1 MSLPIGDAN
10 QFMTSDQRLLVS
22 KHFIAHF
29 TSKSVSPHTNKK
41 ISTDRIAET
50 KECEQ
55 LTEES
60 DVQRHNANVALEK
73 SYTKQ

>member
-10 QFMTSDQRLLVS
+10 QFMTSDQRLLVP

-29 TSKSVSPHTNKK
+29 TSKSISPHTKK

-50 KECEQ
+50 KECKQ

-60 DVQRHNANVALEK
+60 DAQRHNANVALEK

>member
-10 QFMTSDQRLLVS
+10 QFMTSDQRLLVP
-22 KHFIAHF
+22 KHFIALF
-29 TSKSVSPHTNKK
+29 TSKSISPHTKK

-50 KECEQ
+50 KECKQ

-60 DVQRHNANVALEK
+60 DIQRHNANVALEK

>member
-10 QFMTSDQRLLVS
+10 QFMTSDQRLLVP

-29 TSKSVSPHTNKK
+29 TSKSISPHTKK

-50 KECEQ
+50 KECKQ

-60 DVQRHNANVALEK
+60 DIQRHNTNVALEK

>member
-10 QFMTSDQRLLVS
+10 QLMTSDQRLLVP

-29 TSKSVSPHTNKK
+29 TSKSISPHTKK

-50 KECEQ
+50 KECKQ
-55 LTEES
+55 LTDES
-60 DVQRHNANVALEK
+60 DIQRHNANVALEK